1 MSRRSRNS
9 ALALAVGV
17 ATAMPGVALAAA
29 KPLIMGPLY
38 AEPKRPE
45 SAPAPPS
52 AAGCPVQV
60 LELVDAR
67 RGPETVGSVMTFQQI
82 QAPADREAWLRSVV
96 QVGLEARGFK
106 PSFGAEPAAGAVNA
120 RIRLRTVWIS
130 LVQMNKMGSAV
141 LQASAAAGAA
151 PAGPMKIHRG
161 DKTSVNMWGSQG
173 EFNELVNQVF
183 AEALDGLAAD
193 LRPLCPA
200 TATTP
205 AQP

>member
-1 MSRRSRNS
+1 MSRRLRNS
-9 ALALAVGV
+9 AFALAIGLAV
-17 ATAMPGVALAAA
+17 TTPGLAAA
-29 KPLIMGPLY
+29 KALIMGPLY

-52 AAGCPVQV
+52 AGGCPVQV

-67 RGPETVGSVMTFQQI
+67 RGPETVGSVVTFQQI
-82 QAPADREAWLRSVV
+82 QAPADRDAWLRSVV

-106 PSFGAEPAAGAVNA
+106 PSFGPEAAAGAVNA

-151 PAGPMKIHRG
+151 PAGPMKVYRG

-173 EFNELVNQVF
+173 EFSELVNQVF

-193 LRPLCPA
+193 LRPLCSA